1 MVSESFSFLAEG
13 VKFYL
18 SGISIYHAGSGVL
31 YLIGIICA
39 IHALLSV
46 RTPQG
51 TIAWMATL
59 IGMPIVAV
67 PAYLIFGRSKFKG
80 FVFARQAEDSE
91 FIDLIDTLSDKAKP
105 KWFMAAARAAYLTA
119 PIQ

>member
-1 MVSESFSFLAEG
+1 MVSEPFSLLAESIKYNLG
-13 VKFYL
+13 
-18 SGISIYHAGSGVL
+18 GISIYHAGSGVL

-51 TIAWMATL
+51 TIAWIATL

-80 FVFARQAEDSE
+80 FVFARQRELKLSSS
-91 FIDLIDTLSDKAKP
+91 TLCGQP
-105 KWFMAAARAAYLTA
+105 TVRA
-119 PIQ
+119 